1 LDALSGDLL
10 VTLEQARFYEAHAN
24 QLLKPRKIGKPAFLF
39 SGARFIETYEPCG
52 VVLIFSP
59 SNYPFQ
65 LSVVPMISALVAG
78 NAVLLKCS
86 EKIPRVAN
94 IIRELCKD
102 AGFPEDLVQ
111 VVDDPPDR
119 AETFLDA
126 APDLVFFTGSSDNGR
141 AVAQR
146 AVRSL
151 IPVALELGG
160 KDAALVFAD
169 CNLDRTV
176 EGVTYGAFSNAGQVC
191 VGIKR
196 LYVESEIFDIFVGK
210 LVTRT
215 RQLRIG
221 TNTEADI
228 GLLQGEAGK
237 RRLVSQVEDAIAGGA
252 ILHLPQRSPV
262 TGDEPIILSRVPRYS
277 RLLTEETFGPVLCID
292 TFEDEAEAISCANN
306 SPFSLSCSIWT
317 GSQVR
322 GRRVANQVNAG
333 TCAVNDAIRNIANP
347 FASFGGNRNSG
358 HGRYH
363 GPQGLFAF
371 SRIKSVM
378 ITGDKTT
385 RERHWF
391 PYTQRSYSIL
401 SKILSL
407 RHRSAGLLGWAS
419 RILFLALC
427 FLLLPLAVGAQELK
441 QGHLKIDV
449 AIPRGS
455 HGKVA
460 YLIFTSQDGF
470 PNNKSKSV
478 RGGFVNMNGD
488 AEHLTIDAGKLPAG
502 RYAVSVYQDLNG
514 NGKLDSGAFGIPN
527 EPVGI
532 SNNPKIRY
540 GPPRFDDSAF
550 VLGESDQTI
559 SIVLAR

>member
-1 LDALSGDLL
+1 
-10 VTLEQARFYEAHAN
+10 
-24 QLLKPRKIGKPAFLF
+24 
-39 SGARFIETYEPCG
+39 
-52 VVLIFSP
+52 
-59 SNYPFQ
+59 
-65 LSVVPMISALVAG
+65 
-78 NAVLLKCS
+78 
-86 EKIPRVAN
+86 
-94 IIRELCKD
+94 
-102 AGFPEDLVQ
+102 
-111 VVDDPPDR
+111 
-119 AETFLDA
+119 
-126 APDLVFFTGSSDNGR
+126 
-141 AVAQR
+141 
-146 AVRSL
+146 
-151 IPVALELGG
+151 
-160 KDAALVFAD
+160 
-169 CNLDRTV
+169 
-176 EGVTYGAFSNAGQVC
+176 
-191 VGIKR
+191 
-196 LYVESEIFDIFVGK
+196 
-210 LVTRT
+210 
-215 RQLRIG
+215 
-221 TNTEADI
+221 
-228 GLLQGEAGK
+228 
-237 RRLVSQVEDAIAGGA
+237 
-252 ILHLPQRSPV
+252 
-262 TGDEPIILSRVPRYS
+262 
-277 RLLTEETFGPVLCID
+277 LTEETFGPVLCID